1 MKRNLMALALALVLV
16 LSLALTGCQKPCEH
30 EWEDANCDTPK
41 TCKLCGE
48 TDGQPTDKHQW
59 EEATTDAPKTCSV
72 CHLTE
77 GDPIDVDER
86 FTTSACKPLF
96 GQWQTT
102 YETDGTSL
110 GMAELVIPMKMTITF
125 CKDGELLVET
135 APQSISALEQEVADL
150 RAELDATK
158 AELEAARAAANRPK
172 TDSELEAYR
181 RAERA
186 ERIAAERV
194 AQLYNHA
201 NGVLADATHKADD
214 LTTRVCSIA
223 DRVVADIN
231 ELQVAL
237 AQGKKTLKDAAAAM
251 YSIRPANPEE

>member
-1 MKRNLMALALALVLV
+1 MKMSRLFPLLLTLVL
-16 LSLALTGCQKPCEH
+16 LASVFAGCGS
-30 EWEDANCDTPK
+30 CDHQWMEADCQRPK

-110 GMAELVIPMKMTITF
+110 GMSELVIPMKMTVTF

-135 APQSISALEQEVADL
+135 APQSISALEQEVAQRLAQMLYDHYSSTGL
-150 RAELDATK
+150 NWEQADAACKEQSGKSVTEFCAYRANQIVKTISSQEEHVYYVEDGSLFTGEDWGDDMSPRTFELSDNGK
-158 AELEAARAAANRPK
+158 LLLEANEPEQTVEFTRM
-172 TDSELEAYR
+172 
-181 RAERA
+181 
-186 ERIAAERV
+186 
-194 AQLYNHA
+194 
-201 NGVLADATHKADD
+201 ATV
-214 LTTRVCSIA
+214 T
-223 DRVVADIN
+223 N
-231 ELQVAL
+231 
-237 AQGKKTLKDAAAAM
+237 
-251 YSIRPANPEE
+251 